1 MTELVRHGN
10 KSIKKH
16 NLISRNYLLEFGSF
30 NIVFLLC
37 NCIDFLSKENK
48 WILCIIIIIQQ
59 YIVVF
64 VLFVKKKSDSLR
76 TKIDKNRI

>member
-64 VLFVKKKSDSLR
+64 VLFVKKKVTL
-76 TKIDKNRI
+76 

>member
-16 NLISRNYLLEFGSF
+16 NLISRNYLLEFGNF

-37 NCIDFLSKENK
+37 NCTDFLSKENR
-48 WILCIIIIIQQ
+48 WIMYENNNNNNNNNTTIRSRFPFIC
-59 YIVVF
+59 
-64 VLFVKKKSDSLR
+64 KKK
-76 TKIDKNRI
+76 K